1 MCATID
7 TLYFLWIIPQNTH
20 ERKMK
25 MSIEA
30 TRKGFEASFA
40 EAAFYNK
47 QTQDNE
53 HLTNIY

>member
-1 MCATID
+1 
-7 TLYFLWIIPQNTH
+7 
-20 ERKMK
+20 MK
-25 MSIEA
+25 ISIEA